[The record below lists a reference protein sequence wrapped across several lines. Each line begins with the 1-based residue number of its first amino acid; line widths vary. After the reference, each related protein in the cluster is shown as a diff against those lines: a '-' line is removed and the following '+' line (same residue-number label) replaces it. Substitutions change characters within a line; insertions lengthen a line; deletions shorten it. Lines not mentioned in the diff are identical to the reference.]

1 MRAGAAGR
9 WVMSST
15 DHQAQAAFNLLA
27 SLLGESNANRYLRSS
42 RSYVAANMTQSN
54 NFTPLK
60 LINTIDDIW
69 KYAKVKIHWAVAHTE
84 RKKCSRV
91 KEVFGSRT
99 FYESNRGVL
108 QGNLL
113 FFSYM

>member
-1 MRAGAAGR
+1 MRTGR
-9 WVMSST
+9 ST
-15 DHQAQAAFNLLA
+15 C
-27 SLLGESNANRYLRSS
+27 S
-42 RSYVAANMTQSN
+42 RNHVAANMTQSN

-84 RKKCSRV
+84 KKKCSRV

-113 FFSYM
+113 FFS